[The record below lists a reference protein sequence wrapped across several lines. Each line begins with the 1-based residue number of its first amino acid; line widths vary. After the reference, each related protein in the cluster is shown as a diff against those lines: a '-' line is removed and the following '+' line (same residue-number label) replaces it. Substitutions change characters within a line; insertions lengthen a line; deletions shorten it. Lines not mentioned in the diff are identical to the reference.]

1 MAKNKTYKTARLRA
15 KDRAYFTANL
25 AILLQATV
33 PLGDIFTS
41 MQQTSHSRNFIKALD
56 NMKAD
61 VGEGMPLW
69 KVMDRAR
76 IVSQQTLALVKM
88 GEESGNLV
96 QNLQIAA
103 KQEEKQ
109 RVLRSKVTTAML
121 YPTFVFGITL
131 VVGVSV
137 AWFLLPRL
145 AETFAGLGVNLPIIT
160 VIVIGIG
167 NFLAQNG
174 YWFMPSAAVVIALS
188 IYFLFIARSTRNIG
202 NSLLFHTPGISRLM
216 QEVEI
221 ASFGYLLGT
230 LLNSGL
236 SITQALKMI
245 QDTTQI
251 TAYKKFYQYLYQAF
265 DDGYGLKE
273 SLKKYK
279 TVEKLLPPTVQQIAI
294 AGESSGSLPQ
304 ALIDVGSIY
313 EQKSDS
319 TAQNLQAILE
329 PILLV
334 IVWLGV
340 LAVAVAVIL
349 PIYSLVGGLQT

>member
-1 MAKNKTYKTARLRA
+1 MAENKTYKAVRLRA
-15 KDRAYFTANL
+15 KDRSYFTANL
-25 AILLQATV
+25 AILLQAAV

-41 MQQTSHSRNFIKALD
+41 MQQTSHSRKFTKALD
-56 NMKAD
+56 NMKSD

-69 KVMDRAR
+69 KVLERAR

-103 KQEEKQ
+103 KQEEKL
-109 RVLRSKVTTAML
+109 RVLRAKITTAML
-121 YPTFVFGITL
+121 YPTFVFGITIA
-131 VVGVSV
+131 VGIGV

-145 AETFAGLGVNLPIIT
+145 AETFKGLGVELPLIS
-160 VIVIGIG
+160 VIVINIG
-167 NFLAQNG
+167 NFLGENG
-174 YWFMPSAAVVIALS
+174 YWFIPTVVIAS
-188 IYFLFIARSTRNIG
+188 ILLFYLLFVARPTRGIG
-202 NSLLFHTPGISRLM
+202 RSLLFHTPGISRLM

-230 LLNSGL
+230 LLNAGL
-236 SITQALKMI
+236 SITQSLKMI
-245 QDTTQI
+245 QETTSI
-251 TAYKKFYQYLYQAF
+251 PKYKKFYQYLYQAF

-279 TVEKLLPPTVQQIAI
+279 AAKKLLPPTVQQIAI
-294 AGESSGSLPQ
+294 AGESSGSLSQ
-304 ALIDVGSIY
+304 ALIEVGSIY

-329 PILLV
+329 PILLI